1 MAGSLS
7 FLDVA
12 TTLSRE
18 AGASLLETF
27 GGRWDVSHKA
37 DNSVVTEADAR
48 AERIITDGLRRH
60 FPGHSIIGEESGCDL
75 QSSDI
80 VWVIDPL
87 DGTSNYASGIPWFGV
102 LIGVLQRGV
111 PVAAVM
117 YLPAA
122 GDLYAAEAGAGA
134 FRNGQRVTVTPE
146 TRLSDVL
153 WAYGMDAGMTGDDVE
168 GHVRIVTNLV
178 RRTRNVR
185 ATNSLVDAAFTA
197 DGRLGG
203 FLNQQLHLWDIV
215 APLLVVQEAGGVYT
229 DLAGQPLRLD
239 LSSSAATREYAGLA
253 GAPQLHRE
261 VVEIVAQV
269 DNRERRVGPNE

>member
-12 TTLSRE
+12 TALSQE

-27 GGRWDVSHKA
+27 GGRWEVAHKA
-37 DNSVVTEADAR
+37 DNSVVTAADAR
-48 AERIITDGLRRH
+48 AERIIADGIRRH

-75 QSSDI
+75 QASDI

-102 LIGVLQRGV
+102 LIGVMQRGV
-111 PVAAVM
+111 PVAGVM

-122 GDLYAAEAGAGA
+122 GDLYAAEAGGGA
-134 FRNGQRVTVTPE
+134 FRDGQRVTVTQE
-146 TRLSDVL
+146 TRLSEVL

-168 GHVRIVTNLV
+168 DHVRIVTNLV

-185 ATNSLVDAAFTA
+185 ATNSLVDAAYTA
-197 DGRLGG
+197 QPATPPVGHRRAPARRAGGRRC
-203 FLNQQLHLWDIV
+203 LHRSRRPV
-215 APLLVVQEAGGVYT
+215 APTG
-229 DLAGQPLRLD
+229 R
-239 LSSSAATREYAGLA
+239 
-253 GAPQLHRE
+253 
-261 VVEIVAQV
+261 VVE
-269 DNRERRVGPNE
+269 RRHA